1 MKPLVRSASL
11 FAAVAFLGGVLAAC
25 AASQPATPIASSGPV
40 SATAQPTPP
49 ASPDSAGTFHLDLVH
64 ATGEAVTIDVAD
76 ASGTLVGAE
85 SGTPADGASVEPYT
99 LLVANDDPTTLRLT
113 WVGGP
118 CDSANVLRIDPSRR
132 QFLLVQPECA
142 GDAVAGDRVLLLHF
156 SDAIT
161 AADVQAILQDGLDT
175 PG

>member
-1 MKPLVRSASL
+1 MKPLARSASL
-11 FAAVAFLGGVLAAC
+11 FAAVTLLGGVLAAC
-25 AASQPATPIASSGPV
+25 AASPPASPVASGPV
-40 SATAQPTPP
+40 SATVQPAPP
-49 ASPDSAGTFHLDLVH
+49 ASPDAAGTFHLDLVH

-85 SGTPADGASVEPYT
+85 SGAPGDGASVEPYT

-118 CDSANVLRIDPSRR
+118 CDSANVLHIDPSRR
-132 QFLLVQPECA
+132 QFLLVQPECT
-142 GDAVAGDRVLLLHF
+142 GDAVAGDRILLLHF
-156 SDAIT
+156 SDAIA
-161 AADVQAILQDGLDT
+161 AADVQATLQDGLDT